1 MSVTASA
8 LREIHRIHR
17 QITDLRAQIER
28 GPRQLKAAEHV
39 LADLEEACEKGKQAL
54 KQARM
59 ASDERQLQLRQR
71 EDRIKD
77 LKGKLNSCGSNREY
91 QTLKEQVAADQQA
104 NSVLSDEILEIL
116 EKIDQLQEQ
125 TTQQEVDRQKAQTDL
140 ESLRQSVHDKQTQLE
155 SELQRVIEELHHAE
169 TALPEEIKHEYERIA
184 RPRRR
189 SSRPSRRG
197 NMQRLLSTA
206 VAADDQLPDAR
217 KSHFLQ

>member
-1 MSVTASA
+1 M
-8 LREIHRIHR
+8 
-17 QITDLRAQIER
+17 
-28 GPRQLKAAEHV
+28 

-184 RPRRR
+184 RA
-189 SSRPSRRG
+189 RG
-197 NMQRLLSTA
+197 EEALAQVDGETCSGCFQRLSPQTINCLMLGRAIFCNSCGALLYLKEDSSPT
-206 VAADDQLPDAR
+206 
-217 KSHFLQ
+217 S